1 MRRPPYWLAGV
12 LLAAAVL
19 VAFAILVFVPV
30 LLHPDLPAADLE
42 GLPDAEARIAA
53 RQSQAQLQ
61 NDARST
67 LLQGLAGL
75 ILVAGA
81 VATWRQV
88 QISRHGQI
96 TDRMSRAI
104 EQLASD
110 SIHVRIGGLYALE
123 RLAKDSAEDR
133 QTITKILTAFVRT
146 RSPWTARPA
155 PDHQHATPALE
166 DGMLRL
172 GLRAEDVQMALYILG
187 DRPHPADERPLYL
200 SFADLRIA
208 SLARRDLRDL
218 ICQRANLAGA
228 WLQLARLDH
237 AFLKETDLRQAH
249 LEGAHLADA
258 RLNDAHLEGADLRD
272 ADLRGADLTGA
283 CLDGADLAGVQFDE
297 RTTWPKGFDP
307 DAEIG
312 AGRERGQRR

>member
-1 MRRPPYWLAGV
+1 MRRPPYWLAGL

-19 VAFAILVFVPV
+19 VAFAILIFVPV
-30 LLHPDLPAADLE
+30 LLHPDLSAADLRD
-42 GLPDAEARIAA
+42 LPDAEARVAA
-53 RQSQAQLQ
+53 RQAQAQLQ

-81 VATWRQV
+81 IATWRQV

-110 SIHVRIGGLYALE
+110 NIHVRIGGLYALE

-133 QTITKILTAFVRT
+133 QTVTKILTAFIRT
-146 RSPWTARPA
+146 RSPWLDPRV
-155 PDHQHATPALE
+155 PDHQHAAPALD

-187 DRPHPADERPLYL
+187 DRPHPDDERPLYL

-208 SLARRDLRDL
+208 SLARRDLRGL
-218 ICQRANLAGA
+218 ICERANLAGS
-228 WLQLARLDH
+228 WLQRARLDN
-237 AFLKETDLRQAH
+237 AYLKDTDLRQAH
-249 LEGAHLADA
+249 LEGAHLAGA
-258 RLNDAHLEGADLRD
+258 RLNNAHLEGADLHG

-283 CLDGADLAGVQFDE
+283 CLDGANLAGVQSDE
-297 RTTWPKGFDP
+297 RTRWPKGFNP
-307 DAEIG
+307 DQLHEIG
-312 AGRERGQRR
+312 AGR